1 MGARPEVR
9 DYRVGRGWI
18 IVAMSIDWSRLEHA
32 YGSAADVPQLF
43 EEVADP
49 ELADEAWVELW
60 SCLCHQGTVY
70 SASFAALP
78 VLAEIA
84 TGRKPGDH
92 WQAIALAGCIVVGER
107 RLHKPGYARA
117 RYPDAIAELH
127 RMAQHHLTKEPFE
140 GDEEDYFYPL
150 EALLAFEGVP
160 VWSESLFPRL
170 YDVECP
176 SCSESLEIDFTEDH
190 PGTRRRD
197 PHGRLN
203 FKGPTL
209 TGVRPVAPA
218 ELQPLASRLYRM
230 AVQAGQSAAA
240 EHLTCLFG
248 HTTCPNCGEDFSLP
262 EQIEAYRRN
271 SS

>member
-1 MGARPEVR
+1 
-9 DYRVGRGWI
+9 
-18 IVAMSIDWSRLEHA
+18 MSIDWSRLEHS
-32 YGSAADVPQLF
+32 YGSAANVPQLF
-43 EEVADP
+43 EDVADP
-49 ELADEAWVELW
+49 ALADEAWVELW
-60 SCLCHQGTVY
+60 SCLCHQGTVS

-92 WQAIALAGCIVVGER
+92 WQAIALAGRIVVGEKQ
-107 RLHKPGYARA
+107 LHKPGYARA
-117 RYPDAIAELH
+117 RYPDAIDELH
-127 RMAQHHLTKEPFE
+127 QMAQHHLTKEPFE
-140 GDEEDYFYPL
+140 GDEEDYFYSL
-150 EALLAFEGVP
+150 QALLAFEGVP

-176 SCSESLEIDFTEDH
+176 SCSESLEIDFTKDH

-230 AVQAGQSAAA
+230 AVQAEQSAAA
-240 EHLTCLFG
+240 EHLTYLFG
-248 HTTCPNCGEDFSLP
+248 HTTCPNCGEDFSVP
-262 EQIEAYRRN
+262 EQIEADCHN